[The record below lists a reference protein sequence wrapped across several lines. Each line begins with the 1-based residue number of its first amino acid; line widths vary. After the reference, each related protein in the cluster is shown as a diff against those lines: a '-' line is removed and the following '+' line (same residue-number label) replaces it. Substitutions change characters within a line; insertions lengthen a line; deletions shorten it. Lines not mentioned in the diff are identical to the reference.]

1 MINKKL
7 HCFLFYIFTDPIK
20 KVPDPIPEVTDPV
33 QHNSWLWG
41 NHNTTNT
48 LANQIS
54 PQLTFDPH
62 RYERTTYKQHRL

>member
-7 HCFLFYIFTDPIK
+7 HIFTDPIK

-33 QHNSWLWG
+33 QFNSWLWG

-48 LANQIS
+48 FLANHIF
-54 PQLTFDPH
+54 PRLTFDPH
-62 RYERTTYKQHRL
+62 RYERTTYKQT